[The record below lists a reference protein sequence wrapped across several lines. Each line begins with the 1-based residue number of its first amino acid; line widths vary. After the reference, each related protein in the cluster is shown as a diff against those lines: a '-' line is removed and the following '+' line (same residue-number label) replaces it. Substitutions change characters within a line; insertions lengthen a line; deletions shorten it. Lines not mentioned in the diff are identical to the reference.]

1 MNKILI
7 EEKKKMSFQSWV
19 GDVSHQQCLNG
30 EVTSRLDHK
39 RLAFLNHTRL
49 RILETSN
56 KENRKLISDLL
67 SVPRNCFSLNYA

>member
-39 RLAFLNHTRL
+39 RLAFLNHT
-49 RILETSN
+49 
-56 KENRKLISDLL
+56 
-67 SVPRNCFSLNYA
+67 